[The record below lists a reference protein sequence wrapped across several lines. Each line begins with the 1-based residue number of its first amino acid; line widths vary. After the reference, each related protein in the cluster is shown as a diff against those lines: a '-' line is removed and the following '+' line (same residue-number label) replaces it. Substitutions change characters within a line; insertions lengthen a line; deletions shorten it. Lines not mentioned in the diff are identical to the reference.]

1 MKICPNCNKKMN
13 NKAEYCRICGSKL
26 NGDRVGDFS
35 TEIINLFK
43 DYKEYFY
50 IFAVNGNQVILRDE
64 NIEILKRKV
73 LNKNYPWNE
82 NKNFSKKKNMI
93 KTNPTTED
101 NIVRKENSVLNKYT
115 IHKNKDNLVKMDRIN
130 QSNDFRSSFS
140 LSGVIMDERVINLRK
155 NIIKY

>member
-1 MKICPNCNKKMN
+1 MN

-26 NGDRVGDFS
+26 NGDSVGDFS

-64 NIEILKRKV
+64 NIEILKKKV

-93 KTNPTTED
+93 KINPKTED

-115 IHKNKDNLVKMDRIN
+115 IHKKDNVVKMRRIN
-130 QSNDFRSSFS
+130 KSNNFRSSFS
-140 LSGVIMDERVINLRK
+140 PSGLIMDERVINLRK
-155 NIIKY
+155 QIIKY